1 MSQVLKP
8 KKGYKKVK
16 WLFGKEIEIP
26 GEWENKTLEFVG
38 TLQGG
43 FAFKSEDYVNYGIGL
58 LKIANVSHGQI
69 IWNEKSYV
77 PKEYWNKY
85 SDFQIQKGDVV
96 IAMTRPLIS
105 GGMKIAFF
113 SIKEKILL
121 NQRVGRFIIKNIDK
135 KFFYSLLNKKSFIDQ
150 IKTKLSESG
159 QPNISSDEI
168 EKIKIYFPKNISEQ
182 QKIASI
188 LSNVDNLIINTQK
201 IINQTKSVKKG
212 LMQKLL
218 TKGIGHKKFKKVKFH
233 FGKIIKIPEEW
244 EVKQLKEYVSK
255 IGSGVTPKGGSSVY
269 LKKGIPLIRSQN
281 VHFEGL
287 SLENVAFI
295 SEEIHNDMKN
305 TQLMEYDVLLNIT
318 GASIGRC
325 TYIPTNF
332 GEGNVNQHVCIIR
345 PKAKLFYSF
354 LAYVL
359 SSNLLQN
366 IIQSSQVGLS
376 REGLNFK
383 EMGDFVFPL
392 PSLPEQQQIATI
404 LSNVDSQIQSQTQ
417 YKEKLE
423 KLKKSLMQ
431 KLLTGEVRVSI

>member
-1 MSQVLKP
+1 MSQILKP

-16 WLFGKEIEIP
+16 WLLGKDIFIPEEWNIETLGSTCDQIQDMDHKMPKKIKEGIPFLSISDIVNKSEIDFSNQKYISKEDYADFLKKLQPKKNDLLYSRVATI
-26 GEWENKTLEFVG
+26 GESRIIREEKK
-38 TLQGG
+38 
-43 FAFKSEDYVNYGIGL
+43 FAFTYNVVLIKTGKKIVSL
-58 LKIANVSHGQI
+58 FLKYAL
-69 IWNEKSYV
+69 
-77 PKEYWNKY
+77 
-85 SDFQIQKGDVV
+85 DFP
-96 IAMTRPLIS
+96 M
-105 GGMKIAFF
+105 
-113 SIKEKILL
+113 
-121 NQRVGRFIIKNIDK
+121 IKNRV
-135 KFFYSLLNKKSFIDQ
+135 KSIAPQGAYPFLGLGD
-150 IKTKLSESG
+150 
-159 QPNISSDEI
+159 I
-168 EKIKIYFPKNISEQ
+168 EKIPIIVPPLSEQ
-182 QKIASI
+182 QKIATI
-188 LSNVDNLIINTQK
+188 LFNIDKLITSTQK
-201 IINQTKSVKKG
+201 IIEDVTTLKQG
-212 LMQKLL
+212 LTQKLF
-218 TKGIGHKKFKKVKFH
+218 TKGIDHKKFKKVNFH

-423 KLKKSLMQ
+423 RLKKSLMQ